1 MVDLACLVQRMT
13 FRASFYIALVLV
25 LLLIIY
31 SLKSPYLF
39 TREES
44 FDYLITIY
52 MKFKFNFLFCLEY

>member
-1 MVDLACLVQRMT
+1 MVDLVCLVQCMT

-31 SLKSPYLF
+31 SLKSPNLF
-39 TREES
+39 IREES
-44 FDYLITIY
+44 FDYLIIIY